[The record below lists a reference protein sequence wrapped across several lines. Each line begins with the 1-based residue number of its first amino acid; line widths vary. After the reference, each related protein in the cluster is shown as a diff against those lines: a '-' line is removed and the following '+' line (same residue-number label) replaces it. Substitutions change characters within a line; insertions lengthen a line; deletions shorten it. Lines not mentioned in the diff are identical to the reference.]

1 MNKLRKIID
10 HYGRE
15 HQIAKANEELH
26 ELIEAIVEDDKDHI
40 TEEMADVVV
49 MLWQLTIMYDI
60 DELEISKI
68 MKYKINR
75 TIKRI
80 EQEGA
85 FNE

>member
-10 HYGRE
+10 HYGQE

-26 ELIEAIVEDDKDHI
+26 ELIQAIIEDDKDHI

-49 MLWQLTIMYDI
+49 MLWQLVIIYEI
-60 DELEISKI
+60 DVLEIPKI
-68 MKYKINR
+68 MDYKINR

-85 FNE
+85 FDE

>member
-10 HYGRE
+10 HYGQE
-15 HQIAKANEELH
+15 HQIAKAKEELH
-26 ELIEAIVEDDKDHI
+26 ELIQAIIEDDKDHI

-49 MLWQLTIMYDI
+49 MLWQLVIIYEI
-60 DELEISKI
+60 DVLEIPKI
-68 MKYKINR
+68 MDYKINR

-85 FNE
+85 FDE